1 MQNPV
6 LERQLTDC
14 KELAEAW
21 RQFLDLFNAAIRGGD
36 ELMPQREQAFLE
48 AKSRIAMLHDTFM
61 DALRHDQQIG
71 QNVFGIIARCIT
83 MRHVNKMSPAETKKI
98 EIEWH
103 ESYLL
108 LNETISTLDEEIQ
121 RLASINPTKYHLK
134 RLADRIKVNVVAFLK
149 SRTLK
154 FVLGAAGVLFIIW
167 GIPLF
172 GIYDYDELRKVNGVN
187 KVYFGWLNA
196 KRTTIDKTAPY
207 GHLDDFTNR
216 YLHPRTTPISS
227 TFEECKT
234 ERKTAIQKVVGY
246 GSSTTRSGKNVRELL
261 ESDSAVIDFKP
272 ILLQKIESRNRRTE
286 VWLFHFYANR
296 DAQEVAQAL
305 KDTLSKATYTA
316 FAINNVYVVLSG
328 GDDAMRKELSTVVF
342 GQPAY

>member
-6 LERQLTDC
+6 LERQLMDC

-36 ELMPQREQAFLE
+36 ELTPQREQAFLE
-48 AKSRIAMLHDTFM
+48 VKSRIAMLHDTFM

-71 QNVFGIIARCIT
+71 QNIFGIITRCIT

-121 RLASINPTKYHLK
+121 RLAAINPTKYHLK
-134 RLADRIKVNVVAFLK
+134 RFFERIKVNLVAFLK
-149 SRTLK
+149 SRLLK
-154 FVLGAAGVLFIIW
+154 YTIGAAAIVFVIW
-167 GIPLF
+167 GIPMF
-172 GIYDYDELRKVNGVN
+172 GIYDYDDLRKVKGVN
-187 KVYFGWLNA
+187 TVYFGWLNA
-196 KRTTIDKTAPY
+196 KRSTIDKTAPF
-207 GHLDDFTNR
+207 GRLDDFTSR
-216 YLHPRTTPISS
+216 FLPSSTTPIGSS
-227 TFEECKT
+227 FEDCNTGKDS
-234 ERKTAIQKVVGY
+234 AIQRVVGY
-246 GSSTTRSGKNVRELL
+246 GSPKTKSGKNVRDLIN
-261 ESDSAVIDFKP
+261 DTQDFKA
-272 ILLQKIESRNRRTE
+272 LMLQKIDSKSRRTE
-286 VWLFHFYANR
+286 IWLFYFYANR

-305 KDTLSKATYTA
+305 KDTLAKSTYTA

-328 GDDAMRKELSTVVF
+328 NDEPMRKELASVVF
-342 GQPAY
+342 QQPAY